1 MSEEYYSKN
10 STLEYKFDHDENLT
24 LRSNTGTIAAMI
36 QDPWLRDADRGGDV
50 EVEEKEEE
58 EEEEEKEEDDRM
70 DMD

>member
-1 MSEEYYSKN
+1 MSEECHPKN

-58 EEEEEKEEDDRM
+58 EEEKEEDDRM

>member
-1 MSEEYYSKN
+1 M
-10 STLEYKFDHDENLT
+10 
-24 LRSNTGTIAAMI
+24 RSNTGTIAAMI

-58 EEEEEKEEDDRM
+58 EEEKEEDDRM

>member
-1 MSEEYYSKN
+1 MSEECHSKN

-36 QDPWLRDADRGGDV
+36 QDPWLRGGDDD
-50 EVEEKEEE
+50 EVDEKEEE
-58 EEEEEKEEDDRM
+58 EEEDKEEDRM